1 MTTAD
6 YLSRG
11 SGVPFKIISWFAFR
25 FAVYAGVLG
34 LTAILFLVG
43 AGVYARFWTAEI
55 ASVPTRE
62 FLSKPQPAPVLPTPK
77 NGLEGALV
85 AGNPDLFAGVP
96 NVIGLEI
103 VDSSNA
109 PVGKITDIIL
119 DRNGKVQSMVI
130 ALKGY
135 WLTRKYV
142 VIPFNDFT
150 FKTETIAS
158 RDTNPSVVIGTV
170 PYALATLQAL
180 PPAREFFHAGA
191 AESST
196 KKE

>member
-6 YLSRG
+6 YLSR
-11 SGVPFKIISWFAFR
+11 GVPFKIISWFAFR

-34 LTAILFLVG
+34 LSAILFLVG

-62 FLSKPQPAPVLPTPK
+62 FLTKPQPAPVLPTPQ

-85 AGNPDLFAGVP
+85 AGNDLFSGVP

-109 PVGKITDIIL
+109 PVGKISDIIL

-150 FKTETIAS
+150 FKTETVAS
-158 RDTNPSVVIGTV
+158 SDTNPSVVIGAV
-170 PYALATLQAL
+170 PYALATLEAL
-180 PPAREFFHAGA
+180 PPARVFFDAGA

-196 KKE
+196 KKNSR